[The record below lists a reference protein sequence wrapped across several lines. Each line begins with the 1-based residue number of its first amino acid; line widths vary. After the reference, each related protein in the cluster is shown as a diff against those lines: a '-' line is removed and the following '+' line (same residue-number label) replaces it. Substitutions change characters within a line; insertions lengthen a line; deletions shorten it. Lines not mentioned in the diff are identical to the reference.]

1 MPRLFKEM
9 VILGLGAVAAIYLVY
24 PSLGI
29 FELIPD
35 AIPVLGSLDEAS
47 ATVILL
53 NTLRYYGVD
62 LARLYGKREEQQ
74 LQPPR
79 DQRYI
84 QPPPR

>member
-24 PSLGI
+24 PSLGV

-53 NTLRYYGVD
+53 NTLRYYGID
-62 LARLYGKREEQQ
+62 LARLYGKREEQR
-74 LQPPR
+74 LPPPR
-79 DQRYI
+79 DQRNP
-84 QPPPR
+84 QLPPR